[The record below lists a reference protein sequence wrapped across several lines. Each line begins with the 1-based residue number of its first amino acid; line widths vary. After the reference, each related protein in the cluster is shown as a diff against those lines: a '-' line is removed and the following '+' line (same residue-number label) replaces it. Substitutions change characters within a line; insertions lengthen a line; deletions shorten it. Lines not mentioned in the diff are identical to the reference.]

1 MGAKDRQAYR
11 AREAAQHHR
20 LKAARNDER
29 PEGSD
34 LICECSDV
42 RCNATLEIT
51 RAERTLRSARRTRYW
66 VKPGH
71 VLITLERVIEEN
83 DRYAIVEGDATPL
96 YVVSAS

>member
-1 MGAKDRQAYR
+1 MGARDRQAYR

-42 RCNATLEIT
+42 RCNATLQIT
-51 RAERTLRSARRTRYW
+51 RVERTLRGARPTRYW